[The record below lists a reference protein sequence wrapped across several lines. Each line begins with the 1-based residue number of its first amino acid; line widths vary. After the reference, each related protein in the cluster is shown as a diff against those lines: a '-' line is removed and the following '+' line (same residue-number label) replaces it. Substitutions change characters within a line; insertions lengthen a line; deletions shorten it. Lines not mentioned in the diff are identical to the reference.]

1 MQHIRTLTRRTALA
15 AATATAALVL
25 AACGGDGGHDGAH
38 GTPSASPA
46 SPEAGAQAHNAQDVA
61 FAQGMVPHHRQ
72 ALEMAGMA
80 SGRAASAKVKDL
92 AARIEK
98 AQDPEITTMT
108 GWLTAWGEKVPGTA
122 HSEHS
127 DGMSGMTGMMDDQDM
142 TDLEKASGAE
152 FDRMFLSLMVE
163 HHEGAVEMATTEQ
176 SAGRYGP
183 ANKLAGEVVTA
194 QQGEIAEMKALL
206 GKG

>member
-1 MQHIRTLTRRTALA
+1 MQHFRTLTRRTALA

-46 SPEAGAQAHNAQDVA
+46 NPEAGAQAHNAQDVA

-142 TDLEKASGAE
+142 TDLEKSSGAE

-183 ANKLAGEVVTA
+183 AKKLAGEVVTA